1 MSDGRYKCQCE
12 RVQELTPD
20 QVVALVS
27 CTIWQER
34 AEAGQKVREDM
45 QGPYGALTEAARR
58 VAKVSACLFML
69 CMPCVLCPARQN
81 TAKPGNVC
89 IAPEAAHSGHCKR
102 QISQLSALGYQIRVI
117 VCVHACCLCACFVT
131 MMSAE
136 DPIGLAMI
144 SWPNMCGA

>member
-1 MSDGRYKCQCE
+1 MSDGRYKCERE

-58 VAKVSACLFML
+58 VAKVSACLFHAL
-69 CMPCVLCPARQN
+69 HALRALPCKAEHSQARQ
-81 TAKPGNVC
+81 
-89 IAPEAAHSGHCKR
+89 
-102 QISQLSALGYQIRVI
+102 
-117 VCVHACCLCACFVT
+117 CVYCSRSRTFGSL
-131 MMSAE
+131 
-136 DPIGLAMI
+136 
-144 SWPNMCGA
+144 